1 MPLLKKVHQVGNSL
15 AVFLPAEWC
24 KYYGLKHG
32 DEILMEVNNEIII
45 KVKENRENE
54 RREKNE

>member
-1 MPLLKKVHQVGNSL
+1 MKKVQKVGTSL
-15 AVFLPAEWC
+15 AVFLPAQWC
-24 KYYGLKHG
+24 KYYNLKAG
-32 DEILMEVNNEIII
+32 DEILMEINNEIII